1 MVFIQTLSFSTSRYD
16 EMQTMMDE
24 FSEQQREGGPAP
36 GFRGLKILK
45 DRERDGAYMLV
56 VEFDSYELAME
67 NSARPETDAF
77 AKRMAAMTDGP
88 PSFGNYDVV
97 HEETP

>member
-1 MVFIQTLSFSTSRYD
+1 MVFIQTIAFSTSKYD
-16 EMQTMMDE
+16 EMQKMVDE
-24 FSEQQREGGPAP
+24 FDEQQGGQSP

-45 DRERDGAYMLV
+45 DRDKENGYLV
-56 VEFDSYELAME
+56 IAEFDSYELAME

-77 AKRMAAMTDGP
+77 AKRMAGMADGP
-88 PSFGNYDVV
+88 PSFGNYDLV